1 MREILY
7 DKMDNRSMKIA
18 KFELK
23 KRERGKIYRTEGRIK
38 IKFFAPSCGGKKKL
52 EESPPPRTS
61 EIFSRRGKSSPKN
74 YPPSPPPRSI
84 LTNIS
89 KNFPAIAAKLDD
101 NRSRD
106 TRRGGS
112 NQRHTRYIYIYI
124 YIDIYIYIFPLASI
138 HLKLTAHRGNARAA
152 RHSTTTTTTI
162 TPL

>member
-1 MREILY
+1 
-7 DKMDNRSMKIA
+7 MKIA

-23 KRERGKIYRTEGRIK
+23 TRKRGKIYRTEGRIK

-74 YPPSPPPRSI
+74 YPPPPPPRSI

-112 NQRHTRYIYIYI
+112 NQRHTIY
-124 YIDIYIYIFPLASI
+124 IYIYIFPLASI